1 MFVVRYIAMVCSMY
15 DCVCVMNP
23 FIHLTDCTTPFR
35 VHIRTNE
42 AAAITPNDGN
52 APTAAIQP
60 RGVCL
65 QYQQLAC

>member
-1 MFVVRYIAMVCSMY
+1 MFVVRYTLEWYVRFY
-15 DCVCVMNP
+15 GRNP
-23 FIHLTDCTTPFR
+23 FIHFTDCTAPFR

-42 AAAITPNDGN
+42 AAAATPNDGN

>member
-1 MFVVRYIAMVCSMY
+1 MCKYSLKLTKAQKCKKYNF
-15 DCVCVMNP
+15 
-23 FIHLTDCTTPFR
+23 TDCSAPFR

-42 AAAITPNDGN
+42 ATATQPNDN
-52 APTAAIQP
+52 VAPTATTQA